1 MTEKPSEALAGDR
14 QRSDRPRRSEQV
26 EPFLRGCVWPSAPG
40 VPYPRAKPEGAMAR
54 LPQDTWMMASIPAGV
69 RLELVGDATEVDVTY
84 HCAHASFGYLGGGE
98 CHSFV
103 VWRVGADSAGVE
115 STKIASIDAE
125 EGEHTVR
132 LPGPAGARTIIY
144 LPERM
149 GPTILSIT
157 AVDGGI
163 EPAPAQPR
171 WLCYGDSIAE
181 GWVVSD
187 PDAAWPAVIGRDQGI
202 DAVNLGYAGSARG
215 EIPSA
220 EELAELD
227 ADVITICHGTNCWT
241 RTPHSAELFTAGLR
255 DFFTI
260 VRQGHPDTPI
270 VAVSPITRP
279 DAETQPNR
287 LGTTLVD
294 LRAAFEAVVTERIA
308 AGDTALTLVEGLPLV
323 AVEQLADGIH
333 PGDEGHAAMAAAI
346 GPVVAGALA

>member
-1 MTEKPSEALAGDR
+1 MTEKPSEALASGPGE
-14 QRSDRPRRSEQV
+14 RSSRPKRSEQV
-26 EPFLRGCVWPSAPG
+26 EPYLRGCAWPSAPG

-69 RLELVGDATEVDVTY
+69 RLELSGDAPEVDVTH

-98 CHSFV
+98 CHEFV
-103 VWRVGADSAGVE
+103 VYRDGTPVGTA
-115 STKIASIDAE
+115 DAE

-132 LPGPAGARTIIY
+132 LPGPAGGRSIIY

-149 GPTILSIT
+149 GPTIVSI
-157 AVDGGI
+157 AGVGGDI
-163 EPAPAQPR
+163 EPAAAQPR

-181 GWVVSD
+181 GWVVTN
-187 PDAAWPAVIGRDQGI
+187 PDHAWPAVVGREQGV

-227 ADVITICHGTNCWT
+227 ADVITIGHGTNCWT

-279 DAETQPNR
+279 DAEHTPNR

-294 LRAAFEAVVTERIA
+294 LRAAFEAVVAERIA
-308 AGDTALTLVEGLPLV
+308 AGDRALSLVEGFPLV
-323 AVEQLADGIH
+323 SEDQLADGIH
-333 PGDEGHAAMAAAI
+333 PGDEGHHAMAAVVGPAI
-346 GPVVAGALA
+346 RAALG